1 MGWAPSSSEASVLSM
16 TAEVYR
22 RTGGTFTP
30 IGQGGQ
36 VKPME
41 PIRLQASDAGV
52 LEAFS
57 SAHFQVLD
65 SLGKVWFNANAKV
78 NVTGDAFLDI
88 AAPPVEGAYKL
99 IVTISTLLFFR
110 LSSETTFVVAVNAP
124 APPSPPPATGFGQ
137 FFGNVKTLAL
147 IGLGIAGIVVV
158 KNVVSTVKKK

>member
-1 MGWAPSSSEASVLSM
+1 MGWAPSSSKASVLSM

-52 LEAFS
+52 GEAFS

-65 SLGKVWFNANAKV
+65 SLGQVWFNANAKV
-78 NVTGDAFLDI
+78 NIIGDAFLDI
-88 AAPPVEGAYKL
+88 SAPPIEGAYKL
-99 IVTISTLLFFR
+99 TVTISTFLFFR
-110 LSSETTFVVAVNAP
+110 QSSETTFVVAVNAP
-124 APPSPPPATGFGQ
+124 APPSAPPATGFGQ

-147 IGLGIAGIVVV
+147 VGVAIAGIVVV
-158 KNVVSTVKKK
+158 NKVVSTVKQP